1 MKTLDEIF
9 AELKAEEIKGKE
21 ELLAAVKKL
30 GGEFSAEEIMA
41 YIKDHI
47 GKAEMDEDDLKQ
59 AAGGGFWD
67 LREIASHTNYNC
79 PGCNTVVGYS
89 RWQSMNN
96 AVVTCPSCGTKIK
109 LPNVTTVYNG

>member
-41 YIKDHI
+41 YIKDHT
-47 GKAEMDEDDLKQ
+47 GKAEMDEDALEQ
-59 AAGGGFWD
+59 AAGGFSPLGKQTYKCPTCGTQVGF
-67 LREIASHTNYNC
+67 
-79 PGCNTVVGYS
+79 
-89 RWQSMNN
+89 N
-96 AVVTCPSCGTKIK
+96 ALQVLSLSIITCPTCGTRVQ
-109 LPNVTTVYNG
+109 LPYVNTPYTGE